1 MNDVAKIT
9 ELLQPYLNNEQFY
22 IVDLQVAGRQ
32 GGKLK
37 VTVLLDSDE
46 GITIDECASI
56 SRRLGNQLD
65 EMNFFGDAPF
75 TLEVSSP
82 GIDFPLTRPRQFRR
96 NIGRTLLLTL
106 TSGKQ
111 VKGKLD
117 SVTDE
122 QIVLDVEPV
131 KLSKTKKKA
140 AGLQAAGLASAES
153 SDQAEGLTPFGFDAI
168 KQATVEISFK

>member
-9 ELLQPYLNNEQFY
+9 ELLQPYLNNDYFY
-22 IVDLQVAGRQ
+22 IVDVQVAGRQ

-37 VTVLLDSDE
+37 VTLLLDSDE

-56 SRRLGNQLD
+56 SRQFGNQLE
-65 EMNFFGDAPF
+65 EMNFFGESPF

-82 GIDFPLTRPRQFRR
+82 GIDFPLTRIRQFRR

-106 TSGKQ
+106 TDGKQ

-131 KLSKTKKKA
+131 KMSKTKMKA
-140 AGLQAAGLASAES
+140 AGLTPGPEGPTAFSF
-153 SDQAEGLTPFGFDAI
+153 DQI

>member
-9 ELLQPYLNNEQFY
+9 ELLQPYLDNDHFY
-22 IVDLQVAGRQ
+22 VVDVKVAGAR

-37 VTVLLDSDE
+37 VTVLLDSDA
-46 GITIDECASI
+46 GITIDECAII
-56 SRRLGNQLD
+56 SRQLGNQLE
-65 EMNFFGDAPF
+65 EMNFFGEAPF

-82 GIDFPLTRPRQFRR
+82 GVDFPLTTPRQFRR
-96 NIGRTLLLTL
+96 NLGRSLTL
-106 TSGKQ
+106 NLTDGKTL
-111 VKGKLD
+111 KGQLD

-140 AGLQAAGLASAES
+140 LEATGLPPQP
-153 SDQAEGLTPFGFDAI
+153 EGPTPFRFEQI
-168 KQATVEISFK
+168 KQASVEISFK